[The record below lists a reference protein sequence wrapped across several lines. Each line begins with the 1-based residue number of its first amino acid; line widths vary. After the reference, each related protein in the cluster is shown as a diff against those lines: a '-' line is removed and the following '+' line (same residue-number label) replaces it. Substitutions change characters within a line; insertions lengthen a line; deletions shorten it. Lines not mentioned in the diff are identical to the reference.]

1 MARNAD
7 QQRRDQRGETHQPQR
22 EEETA
27 TEGQGERREGCA
39 EHNNRFT
46 RNKTKVYTLKSLNA
60 VGKISGSINNN
71 NLIEF
76 DFKMF

>member
-1 MARNAD
+1 MFVIPCLTFVPCFQFGGCSVRRPDTVARNAD

-46 RNKTKVYTLKSLNA
+46 RNKTKV
-60 VGKISGSINNN
+60 
-71 NLIEF
+71 
-76 DFKMF
+76 